1 MTFAEIK
8 ELLADGF
15 TPEQITLLTTSGAA
29 PTPAPAA
36 APGEETAPDNPL
48 PVDTPDAISESSGLP
63 PAAAI
68 SPAAAPAPEAEPVQN
83 PNKDVLDAISDL
95 KKSIQAGNILRNSI
109 DTVDPDNALEKAM
122 AEIIRPSFDKHE

>member
-36 APGEETAPDNPL
+36 APGEETALDNPL
-48 PVDTPDAISESSGLP
+48 PDDTPDAISESSGLP
-63 PAAAI
+63 PAAAQ
-68 SPAAAPAPEAEPVQN
+68 APEAEPVQN
-83 PNKDVLDAISDL
+83 SNKDVLDAITDL
-95 KKSIQAGNILRNSI
+95 KKTIQAGNILRNSI

>member
-15 TPEQITLLTTSGAA
+15 TPEQITLLTTSGAT
-29 PTPAPAA
+29 PTPAPVTE

-48 PVDTPDAISESSGLP
+48 PVDTPGAISESSGLP
-63 PAAAI
+63 
-68 SPAAAPAPEAEPVQN
+68 PAAAPAPEAEPVQN
-83 PNKDVLDAISDL
+83 SNKDVLDAITDL
-95 KKSIQAGNILRNSI
+95 KKTIQAGNILRNSI

-122 AEIIRPSFDKHE
+122 AEIIRPSFDNHE

>member
-68 SPAAAPAPEAEPVQN
+68 SPAAAPAPDPETVQTS
-83 PNKDVLDAISDL
+83 NKDVLDAISDL

-109 DTVDPDNALEKAM
+109 DTVDPDNALENAM

>member
-63 PAAAI
+63 PAAA
-68 SPAAAPAPEAEPVQN
+68 PAPEAEPVQN
-83 PNKDVLDAISDL
+83 SNKDVLDAITDL
-95 KKSIQAGNILRNSI
+95 KKTIQAGNILRNSI